1 MDITTVRAD
10 VVIVGSGVAG
20 LSAALAAAPARVVVL
35 TKGTLGEGNSTWAQ
49 GGMAVAL
56 GEGDSPALHAHD
68 TVSVGAGLNDASAVR
83 VLTAEGPA
91 RAEQLLALG
100 ARLDRH
106 PDGTLAFG
114 REAAHST
121 RRILH
126 AADATGAE
134 LVRTL
139 RDAVRAN
146 PAIDVVEGALAL
158 SLEGGGDGDGTVT
171 GVLAQVGG
179 RVVRFAARAV
189 VLATGGTGQLYAAT
203 TNPREATADGQALA
217 ARAGAVLRDLEFL
230 QFHPTALV
238 APGVDPLPLV
248 TEALR
253 GEGAV
258 LVDERG
264 HRFVFDHHLDGELAP
279 RDVVARA
286 IAVHRLAGHDT
297 FLDARAALGAQF
309 PARFPTVYASCRAAG
324 IDPVV
329 QPIPVS
335 PAAHY
340 HMGGVATALD
350 GATSVPGLWAAGE
363 VAATGVHGA
372 NRLASNSLLEGLV
385 FGARAG
391 ASAAS
396 APAASAAPTST
407 STRHPVVGTDRSRL
421 AELRATMWEHVG
433 LRRDA
438 AGLTIVIERLD
449 DIAAEATGDP
459 LHPEVANLALVGR
472 LVARA
477 ALARTESRGAHHR
490 LDHPATDPAWARH
503 LDVRVDADGSIHIDT
518 TGKVTA

>member
-1 MDITTVRAD
+1 MDTVRSD

-83 VLTAEGPA
+83 VLTAEGPE

-106 PDGTLAFG
+106 ADGTLALG

-158 SLEGGGDGDGTVT
+158 ALHGERDGAVT
-171 GVLAQVGG
+171 GVIAQVDG
-179 RVVRFAARAV
+179 RTVCFVAPAV

-217 ARAGAVLRDLEFL
+217 ARAGAVLRDLEFV

-258 LVDERG
+258 LVDEHG

-286 IAVHRLAGHDT
+286 IAAHRLAGHAT

-309 PARFPTVYASCRAAG
+309 PVRFPTVYASCRAAG

-372 NRLASNSLLEGLV
+372 NRLASNSLLEALV
-385 FGARAG
+385 FGARTGGAAAANAAANAAG
-391 ASAAS
+391 SPGGRAAVPPL
-396 APAASAAPTST
+396 A
-407 STRHPVVGTDRSRL
+407 VGTDRSRL
-421 AELRATMWEHVG
+421 AELRRTMWEHVG

-438 AGLTIVIERLD
+438 AGLATAIDRLD
-449 DIAAEATGDP
+449 EIAAGGDA

-490 LDHPATDPAWARH
+490 LDHPATDTAWARH
-503 LDVRVDADGSIHIDT
+503 LDVCVDADGNIHLDT